1 MSDLTAL
8 TLIEALDGLEK
19 KMFSARELTHA
30 FVDTIEAS
38 NDTLNAYVV
47 KTPEKALEM
56 ADASDARRA
65 NGEAGLLDGAPLG
78 IKDLYCTKGVRTTAC

>member
-1 MSDLTAL
+1 MSELTAL
-8 TLIEALDGLEK
+8 TLTEALGGLENK
-19 KMFSARELTHA
+19 TFSAREITQA

-47 KTPEKALEM
+47 KTPQKALEL

-65 NGEAGLLDGAPLG
+65 KGAAGLLDGAPLG
-78 IKDLYCTKGVRTTAC
+78 VKDLH